1 MKRFVKQSR
10 RIGCHVRKFATEDFR
25 FSLRVNYQPCQFR
38 PGEHPLKCKL
48 RKATLRLGITA
59 TDVRMYSGKPNLLD
73 ILLCRSFNK
82 QIFTKKC
89 STLVD
94 RDGVPDS
101 PYVRV
106 FAVNGRS
113 IAL

>member
-1 MKRFVKQSR
+1 MPYADNFRPYLSKPPKAMKRFVKQSR

-59 TDVRMYSGKPNLLD
+59 TDVRDDSHDGYGVGLGGCRFAGPLLSD
-73 ILLCRSFNK
+73 
-82 QIFTKKC
+82 
-89 STLVD
+89 
-94 RDGVPDS
+94 
-101 PYVRV
+101 
-106 FAVNGRS
+106 
-113 IAL
+113 